1 MREQNIPIFDTYAE
15 ALLDAVSRAGQ
26 LDVAFAEALEL
37 RKVLG
42 ANPALPRLLEKPAI
56 LKEDKLAL
64 LRRVFEG
71 RLSPLMLNLALLLV
85 DKHRGGNWDGVL
97 EFFIKRVEDKRGIR
111 SAQVTTAR
119 ALMADE
125 RIRLQ
130 DSLERFTGAK
140 LRVEYR
146 QDPEV
151 LGGVLFRAGDLMI
164 DSTIRGFLKELRGR
178 LGRLKV
184 ETSATAGGEAMGKL

>member
-1 MREQNIPIFDTYAE
+1 
-15 ALLDAVSRAGQ
+15 
-26 LDVAFAEALEL
+26 
-37 RKVLG
+37 
-42 ANPALPRLLEKPAI
+42 
-56 LKEDKLAL
+56 
-64 LRRVFEG
+64 
-71 RLSPLMLNLALLLV
+71 LLV

-97 EFFIKRVEDKRGIR
+97 EFFIRRVEEKRGVR

-130 DSLERFTGAK
+130 NSLEKFTGAK

-184 ETSATAGGEAMGKL
+184 ETSATAGEAMGKL

>member
-26 LDVAFAEALEL
+26 LDVAFHEALEL
-37 RKVLG
+37 RKVL
-42 ANPALPRLLEKPAI
+42 AASPALPRLLEKPAI

>member
-1 MREQNIPIFDTYAE
+1 MREQNIPIFETYAD

-26 LDVAFAEALEL
+26 LDTAFHEALEL
-37 RKVLG
+37 RKVLA

-85 DKHRGGNWDGVL
+85 HKHRGGNWDGVL
-97 EFFIKRVEDKRGIR
+97 EFFIRRVEEKRGIR

-130 DSLERFTGAK
+130 NSLEKFTGAK

-146 QDPEV
+146 QDSEV

-164 DSTIRGFLKELRGR
+164 DSTIRGFLKELRNR
-178 LGRLKV
+178 LNHLKV
-184 ETSATAGGEAMGKL
+184 EVGSAGGEAMGKL